1 MGVTIQFISVSRS
14 SSYSLKSPTKLLRL
28 SSVMRP
34 EPPWPRQSMVATAKP
49 RPRNSSIT
57 SKYFSMNSV
66 CPFSSTQTPRAGT
79 VGCGVEPGGPQ
90 GWRPRP

>member
-1 MGVTIQFISVSRS
+1 
-14 SSYSLKSPTKLLRL
+14 
-28 SSVMRP
+28 MRV

-66 CPFSSTQTPRAGT
+66 WPFKSTHTPRAGT
-79 VGCGVEPGGPQ
+79 SGAGSKRAARKVAPMALMGMGSNSVAAGIIFMNRQ
-90 GWRPRP
+90 VR